1 MLKSLK
7 AFLGLLTAIAAQ
19 PSTAQPT
26 QPDASTLAQALDRCM
41 ATYAVRMT
49 STDASDDA
57 IFAAATE
64 GCKQIDTELT
74 KTVRRDFPP
83 AEAEAA
89 IKQWSAQAKPN
100 FMNLLSRIRADRAA
114 QATP

>member
-1 MLKSLK
+1 MKNLK
-7 AFLGLLTAIAAQ
+7 ALLGLLAAIAAQ

-26 QPDASTLAQALDRCM
+26 QPDASTLAQAFDRCM

-49 STDASDDA
+49 RTDASDDA